1 MSLADWINRYIVEVR
16 PASSGPAQPP
26 TGAGE
31 PGGGQATVGPA
42 RAPTSLGSPG
52 SPAAGGAPGG
62 PSGPRRAVDLL
73 PPAPTAADPDIE
85 ALLAEARTTAPAQT
99 LAAGS
104 PVGAPSEVAAPP
116 SGPSPDAPR
125 PPVAA
130 PAPPPAAVSPAAVT
144 PAAVRDPLDDGGDPP
159 ARVEQVY
166 AVAKLGRPAHGFTL
180 ERIASMLADPRLAQ
194 LDERARA
201 GAVAV
206 LLEGAGV
213 TVESIVEDAAARDQ
227 ALDKFERF
235 LEEKVDKVA
244 ADVAAE
250 NARLAEEVER
260 LIARKREEMAR
271 NEARLVERRRELA
284 RFRRVKRAEEARLF
298 EVVRPFTS
306 DNPVTLS
313 LPPAPPP
320 PPMPPAA
327 TPAAPTPA
335 APTTPRAAPAAPA
348 ASDPGKADTG
358 VFTVQP
364 RPPAGVAP
372 PADPYEAM
380 AARLRREREEP

>member
-1 MSLADWINRYIVEVR
+1 M
-16 PASSGPAQPP
+16 
-26 TGAGE
+26 
-31 PGGGQATVGPA
+31 
-42 RAPTSLGSPG
+42 
-52 SPAAGGAPGG
+52 
-62 PSGPRRAVDLL
+62 
-73 PPAPTAADPDIE
+73 
-85 ALLAEARTTAPAQT
+85 
-99 LAAGS
+99 
-104 PVGAPSEVAAPP
+104 
-116 SGPSPDAPR
+116 
-125 PPVAA
+125 
-130 PAPPPAAVSPAAVT
+130 
-144 PAAVRDPLDDGGDPP
+144 
-159 ARVEQVY
+159 
-166 AVAKLGRPAHGFTL
+166 AKLGRPAHGFTL
-180 ERIASMLADPRLAQ
+180 ERIAGMLADPRLAS

-213 TVESIVEDAAARDQ
+213 TVDAIVEDAVARDQ

-284 RFRRVKRAEEARLF
+284 RFRRVKRVEEARLF

-313 LPPAPPP
+313 LPPAPPAP
-320 PPMPPAA
+320 PPAPPA
-327 TPAAPTPA
+327 PP
-335 APTTPRAAPAAPA
+335 PAAPA
-348 ASDPGKADTG
+348 PPAASPAPPPPDPGKADTG
-358 VFTVQP
+358 IFAKQP
-364 RPPAGVAP
+364 RPPAGASP

-380 AARLRREREEP
+380 AARLRREREGP

>member
-16 PASSGPAQPP
+16 PASSGRAQPP

-31 PGGGQATVGPA
+31 SPGGEAPAGPA
-42 RAPTSLGSPG
+42 RASASPASPASSV
-52 SPAAGGAPGG
+52 SPAAGGAP
-62 PSGPRRAVDLL
+62 GPRRAVDLL
-73 PPAPTAADPDIE
+73 PPAPAAADPDIE
-85 ALLAEARTTAPAQT
+85 ALLAEARTAGPAPT
-99 LAAGS
+99 PAAGS

-130 PAPPPAAVSPAAVT
+130 LSPPPAAVSAPAAVT
-144 PAAVRDPLDDGGDPP
+144 PSAVRDPLDDGGDPP

-284 RFRRVKRAEEARLF
+284 RFRRVKQAEEARLF

-320 PPMPPAA
+320 TPKPP
-327 TPAAPTPA
+327 APTP
-335 APTTPRAAPAAPA
+335 PRAPAPPAPPA
-348 ASDPGKADTG
+348 TDPGKADTG

-364 RPPAGVAP
+364 RPPAGAAP